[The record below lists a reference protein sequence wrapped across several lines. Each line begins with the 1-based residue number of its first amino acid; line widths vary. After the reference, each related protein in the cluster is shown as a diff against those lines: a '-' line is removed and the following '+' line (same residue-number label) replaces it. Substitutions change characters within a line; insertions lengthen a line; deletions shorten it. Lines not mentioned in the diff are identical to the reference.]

1 MAKIY
6 MMRQGNSLVPAED
19 SDHEAIQKLKH
30 GTIYSND
37 VTAPRNI
44 KRHRR
49 FWALLDIT
57 FDYWQ
62 PQTMVAEVERE
73 TVNRLQNYFIKHGI
87 SEDATIALCQGFL
100 VDLEQHRAEYQ
111 TGKDRE
117 SFRAW
122 VTVQAGFYHIV
133 QTPAGPRKVAKSIS
147 FANCDDVE
155 FNEIYRQVLNVCWSL
170 CLSRVFDN
178 QEQLAESLLRF
189 E

>member
-1 MAKIY
+1 MY
-6 MMRQGNSLVPAED
+6 LAED

-117 SFRAW
+117 SF
-122 VTVQAGFYHIV
+122 
-133 QTPAGPRKVAKSIS
+133 PRMGNCPGWFLSHSADTGRTEKSS
-147 FANCDDVE
+147 
-155 FNEIYRQVLNVCWSL
+155 QVDKL
-170 CLSRVFDN
+170 CK
-178 QEQLAESLLRF
+178 LRRRRI
-189 E
+189 